1 MFGYN
6 ILTTQMMGYNHTI
19 LVQSQLC
26 IIHNPRNNQYIY
38 IYFFFGNASDHVRHI
53 TSHEGIDGEYRYIS
67 ILSLTPAL
75 DRVGG

>member
-26 IIHNPRNNQYIY
+26 IIHNPRNNQYIK
-38 IYFFFGNASDHVRHI
+38 NVRLQH
-53 TSHEGIDGEYRYIS
+53 TNHTNDG
-67 ILSLTPAL
+67 L
-75 DRVGG
+75 